1 MPAGAVST
9 GYWDSVD
16 RHTDLSEIWMSHP
29 IVRRRINLRIS
40 GDQDVWP
47 TVWLGRRLQDR
58 LPLQRT
64 VSIGCGIGN
73 FERDVVGQG
82 LVEQIIGVDESA
94 ACVAEAIELAR
105 KSGIESRVAY
115 HCGDARAWLRSATG
129 LDAVFF
135 HQSLHHFDRLDEL
148 LSLVAGA
155 LRPGGV
161 LYLDEFVGPARDE
174 WRLRHLLVHNLAY
187 RLLPRPVHRPR
198 LIRAPINR
206 QDPTEAINSSQILTS
221 VKKHFDILERRDYGG
236 NLVSV
241 IYPNLR
247 RPDEAPGSDPE
258 EFDRAITFLLDLE
271 EWCLRNP
278 RLTGAKPYYTTV
290 IAVPR
295 TPASAG

>member
-9 GYWDSVD
+9 GYWDSLD

-40 GDQDVWP
+40 GDQDLWP
-47 TVWLGRRLQDR
+47 TVWLGRRLRDR

-64 VSIGCGIGN
+64 ASIGCGIGN

-82 LVEQIIGVDESA
+82 LVKQIVGVDAST
-94 ACVAEAIELAR
+94 ACVAEATELAR
-105 KSGIESRVAY
+105 KAGIESRAAY
-115 HCGDARAWLRSATG
+115 HCGDAREWLRSATA

-148 LSLVAGA
+148 LSLVASA
-155 LRPGGV
+155 LRPDGV
-161 LYLDEFVGPARDE
+161 LYLDEYVGPARDE
-174 WRLRHLLVHNLAY
+174 WRLRHLLAHNLAY
-187 RLLPRPVHRPR
+187 QLLPRSVHRTW
-198 LIRAPINR
+198 LVRAPINR

-221 VKKHFDILERRDYGG
+221 VEKHFDILERRDYGG

-247 RPDEAPGSDPE
+247 RPNEFPASPRD
-258 EFDRAITFLLDLE
+258 EFDRAIDFLLDLE
-271 EWCLRNP
+271 EWCLRHP
-278 RLTGAKPYYTTV
+278 WLTNARPYYTAV

-295 TPASAG
+295 TTTLVA

>member
-9 GYWDSVD
+9 GYWDSLD

-40 GDQDVWP
+40 GDQDLWP
-47 TVWLGRRLQDR
+47 TVWLGRRLRDR

-64 VSIGCGIGN
+64 ASIGCGIGN

-82 LVEQIIGVDESA
+82 LVKQIVGVDAST
-94 ACVAEAIELAR
+94 ACVAEATELAR
-105 KSGIESRVAY
+105 KAGIESRAAY
-115 HCGDARAWLRSATG
+115 HCGDAREWLRSATA

-148 LSLVAGA
+148 LSLVASA
-155 LRPGGV
+155 LRP
-161 LYLDEFVGPARDE
+161 DE
-174 WRLRHLLVHNLAY
+174 
-187 RLLPRPVHRPR
+187 
-198 LIRAPINR
+198 
-206 QDPTEAINSSQILTS
+206 
-221 VKKHFDILERRDYGG
+221 KHFDILERRDYGG

-247 RPDEAPGSDPE
+247 RPNEFPASPRD
-258 EFDRAITFLLDLE
+258 EFDRAIEFLLDLE
-271 EWCLRNP
+271 EWCLRHP
-278 RLTGAKPYYTTV
+278 WLTNARPYYTAV

-295 TPASAG
+295 TTTLVA